1 MDTKKIIALVLI
13 GLIALALIIN
23 KGFLTGSVS
32 VNLLVTTV
40 AAAKSIVLLGAV
52 ALGVV
57 IGILLK

>member
-1 MDTKKIIALVLI
+1 MDTKKIVALVLIGFIALVLI
-13 GLIALALIIN
+13 LN

-32 VNLLVTTV
+32 VNLIVTSV
-40 AAAKSIVLLGAV
+40 SAAKSIILLGAV

>member
-13 GLIALALIIN
+13 GFIALVLILN

-32 VNLLVTTV
+32 VNLIITSVS
-40 AAAKSIVLLGAV
+40 AAKSIVLLGAV

>member
-1 MDTKKIIALVLI
+1 MDTKKIVALVLIGFIALVLI
-13 GLIALALIIN
+13 LN

-32 VNLLVTTV
+32 VNLIVTSV
-40 AAAKSIVLLGAV
+40 SAAKSIVLLGAV

>member
-13 GLIALALIIN
+13 GFIALVLILN
-23 KGFLTGSVS
+23 KGFLTGNVS
-32 VNLLVTTV
+32 VNLIVTSV
-40 AAAKSIVLLGAV
+40 EAAKSIILLGAV